1 MNEKSSVRILDS
13 FSFNRKS
20 KTCPEPCR
28 RIQNPKLAGFFA
40 IVVTFALCGAM
51 AEAQQPKKFAR
62 IGYLSMRSAPSERE
76 EAFKQGLSEFG
87 LVDGENVQIEYRWAK
102 GKTES
107 LPELAAELVRLKV
120 DVIVVPATVAIE
132 AVKKATTTI
141 PIVMSA
147 AADPVGSK
155 IIASLDRPGGN
166 ITGLSLM
173 APELAGKRLE
183 LLREVL
189 PKLSRVA
196 FLAYSADPATGLF
209 VKEAQDV
216 AQKLRLEVQPFIVR
230 SFGEFDDAF
239 AKMKSQ
245 RMGALVVTPILVAIA
260 DQNRRIVDLALRDRL
275 PAIADLRDFTDA
287 GGLMSYGPKI
297 EALYYRAGYFVD
309 KILKGAKPAELPVE
323 QPRIFE
329 TAINLKT
336 AKQIGVT
343 ISPEIL
349 ARADKVIK

>member
-13 FSFNRKS
+13 FSFNQKS

-28 RIQNPKLAGFFA
+28 RIQNPKFVGFFA
-40 IVVTFALCGAM
+40 IVVTFVLCGAV
-51 AEAQQPKKFAR
+51 ADAQQPKKSAR
-62 IGYLSMRSAPSERE
+62 IGYLSVRSAPSERE

-107 LPELAAELVRLKV
+107 LPQLAAELVRLKV

-141 PIVMSA
+141 PIVMA

-275 PAIADLRDFTDA
+275 PAIADLRDFTEA

-297 EALYYRAGYFVD
+297 EALYYRAAYYVD

-349 ARADKVIK
+349 SRADKVIK

>member
-20 KTCPEPCR
+20 KTCPKPCR
-28 RIQNPKLAGFFA
+28 RIQNPKLVGVFA
-40 IVVTFALCGAM
+40 IVVTFALCGAV
-51 AEAQQPKKFAR
+51 AEAQQPMKLAR

-76 EAFKQGLSEFG
+76 EAFKQGLGEFG

-107 LPELAAELVRLKV
+107 LSQLAAELVRLKI
-120 DVIVVPATVAIE
+120 DVIMIPATMAIK
-132 AVKKATTTI
+132 AVKKATATI
-141 PIVMSA
+141 PIVMAA

-245 RMGALVVTPILVAIA
+245 RMGALVVMSILVVIA

-275 PAIADLRDFTDA
+275 PAIADLRDFTEA

-297 EALYYRAGYFVD
+297 EALYYRAAYYVD

-349 ARADKVIK
+349 SRADKVIK

>member
-1 MNEKSSVRILDS
+1 MGKKI
-13 FSFNRKS
+13 
-20 KTCPEPCR
+20 CY
-28 RIQNPKLAGFFA
+28 
-40 IVVTFALCGAM
+40 FALCSLLFAPCFP
-51 AEAQQPKKFAR
+51 AHAQQSKKVYR
-62 IGYLSMRSAPSERE
+62 IGYLSMRLGPSERE

-87 LVDGENVQIEYRWAK
+87 LVDGENVQIEYRWAR
-102 GKTES
+102 GKAES
-107 LPELAAELVRLKV
+107 LPQLTGELVQLKV
-120 DVIVVPATVAIE
+120 DVIVVAATVAVQ
-132 AVKKATTTI
+132 AAKNATTKI
-141 PIVMSA
+141 PIIMSA

-155 IIASLDRPGGN
+155 LITSLAQPGGN

-189 PKLSRVA
+189 PKLTRVA

-209 VKEAQDV
+209 VKEADDI
-216 AQKLRLEVQPFIVR
+216 AQKMKLELQPFVVN
-230 SFGEFDDAF
+230 SFGEINDAF

-245 RMGALVVTPILVAIA
+245 RMGALIVPPILVTIA
-260 DQNRRIVDLALRDRL
+260 DQNRRIADLAIRNRL
-275 PAIADLRDFTDA
+275 PAISDLRDFTEA

-297 EALYYRAGYFVD
+297 EALYYRAAYFVD
-309 KILKGAKPAELPVE
+309 KILKGSKPGELPVE

-349 ARADKVIK
+349 ARADKVIR

>member
-1 MNEKSSVRILDS
+1 MKQRVQRRFLSFRSDNLKSKIQ
-13 FSFNRKS
+13 NRKWVG
-20 KTCPEPCR
+20 CLALVVM
-28 RIQNPKLAGFFA
+28 LAGW
-40 IVVTFALCGAM
+40 VRM
-51 AEAQQPKKFAR
+51 AEAQQSKKVYR

-107 LPELAAELVRLKV
+107 LPQLAAELVRLKV
-120 DVIVVPATVAIE
+120 DVIVVPATAAIE
-132 AVKKATTTI
+132 AVKKATTTV
-141 PIVMSA
+141 PIVMAA

-155 IIASLDRPGGN
+155 LIASLAQPGGN

-173 APELAGKRLE
+173 APELGGKRLE
-183 LLREVL
+183 LLRDVL

-196 FLAYSADPATGLF
+196 FLAYGADPATGLF
-209 VKEAQDV
+209 VKEAQDI
-216 AQKLRLEVQPFIVR
+216 AQKMKLELQPFVVK
-230 SFGEFDDAF
+230 SFGEIGDAF

-275 PAIADLRDFTDA
+275 PAIADLRDFTEA
-287 GGLMSYGPKI
+287 GGLMSYGPRI
-297 EALYYRAGYFVD
+297 EALYYRAAYFVD
-309 KILKGAKPAELPVE
+309 KILKGSRPGELPVE

-349 ARADKVIK
+349 SRADKVIK

>member
-28 RIQNPKLAGFFA
+28 RIQNPKLVGFFA
-40 IVVTFALCGAM
+40 IVVTFALCGAV
-51 AEAQQPKKFAR
+51 AEAQQPKKLAR
-62 IGYLSMRSAPSERE
+62 IGYLSMRSGPSERE
-76 EAFKQGLSEFG
+76 EAFKQGLGEFG

-102 GKTES
+102 AKTES
-107 LPELAAELVRLKV
+107 LPQLAAELVRLKV
-120 DVIVVPATVAIE
+120 DVIVVAATVAVQ
-132 AVKKATTTI
+132 AVKNATTTI

-147 AADPVGSK
+147 VADPVGSK
-155 IIASLDRPGGN
+155 LIASLAQPGGN
-166 ITGLSLM
+166 LTGLSLM

-189 PKLSRVA
+189 PKLNRVA

-216 AQKLRLEVQPFIVR
+216 AQKMGLELQPFIVR

-245 RMGALVVTPILVAIA
+245 RVGALVVTPILVAIT
-260 DQNRRIVDLALRDRL
+260 DQNRRIADLAIHNRL

-309 KILKGAKPAELPVE
+309 KILKGSKPAELPVE

-349 ARADKVIK
+349 SRADKVIK